1 MGHPCKYMED
11 IGTVGYL
18 NCGALA
24 QEVSEEKN
32 GTMWPKDF
40 FVIFW

>member
-1 MGHPCKYMED
+1 MED
-11 IGTVGYL
+11 IDPEGDL
-18 NCGALA
+18 NLA

-32 GTMWPKDF
+32 VNMWPRDC